1 MTSRHLPY
9 LAKVGILAALYFA
22 GGKLGLLLAVPQ
34 GNVTLVWPPTGIALA
49 AMLSTTVSATIGAA
63 ASLCLGGVA
72 SWANYGALWWESG
85 NV

>member
-1 MTSRHLPY
+1 MTSRRLPY
-9 LAKVGILAALYFA
+9 LAKVGILGALYFA

-49 AMLSTTVSATIGAA
+49 AMLSTTVSATIGV
-63 ASLCLGGVA
+63 ASLCLGGVVC
-72 SWANYGALWWESG
+72 WANYGALWWESG